1 MVQKLANLIYK
12 ILALFDFI
20 FFKITKRSYMNFVYD
35 IIRKNSYTN
44 IVINN
49 QKIGFFT
56 PSEISKWRVNTLYT
70 KEPETLEWIDNFQNS
85 GEKIIFWDIGAN
97 IGLYSIYAAVKFKN
111 INVIAFEA
119 STSNLAILSRNI
131 SLNNLSERIIL
142 NQFPL
147 TNKEN
152 KYLTMSEKNF
162 EEGGAWNSFGE
173 KFDADGNNFQGENN
187 YKVYGT
193 TINYLIKNNILEI
206 PNYIKIDVDGIE
218 HMILDGGKEYLK
230 NSKVKSIS
238 VEINENF
245 KEQYDQIQKILLE
258 SNFVFKYKKNSEMV
272 KKSNSSK
279 IYNFVFE
286 KKINF

>member
-1 MVQKLANLIYK
+1 
-12 ILALFDFI
+12 
-20 FFKITKRSYMNFVYD
+20 MNFVYD